1 MLANVSLPAGFA
13 KAATQ
18 PAGGVRLRL
27 RDAQYILDVTA
38 RGDRKRAAQ
47 LWGPKPVATGLRME
61 KFVDE
66 MLGAVEIDV
75 ALTRR
80 SDGKA
85 VFRST
90 GRDGGLEIQV
100 E

>member
-1 MLANVSLPAGFA
+1 M
-13 KAATQ
+13 
-18 PAGGVRLRL
+18 
-27 RDAQYILDVTA
+27 
-38 RGDRKRAAQ
+38 
-47 LWGPKPVATGLRME
+47 
-61 KFVDE
+61 DE